1 MRGISLSEETFRA
14 LVVLK
19 NHWSFQRNRVT
30 NNDVLRALEELK
42 RGIYGYDSTTPPEAV
57 EELFKKRSRGEN
69 ERDIERFAK
78 AYRELLASGY
88 DFEPEFTIDQC
99 IKEML
104 GVINQEL
111 EPF

>member
-1 MRGISLSEETFRA
+1 MRSISLSEETFRA
-14 LVVLK
+14 LVILK
-19 NHWSFQRNRVT
+19 NNWSFQRNRVT
-30 NNDVLRALEELK
+30 NREVVKVLEETK
-42 RGIYGYDSTTPPEAV
+42 RSVYGYDSTTPPKEVEA
-57 EELFKKRSRGEN
+57 LFKKRSREEN
-69 ERDIERFAK
+69 ERDMERFAR

-88 DFEPEFTIDQC
+88 DFEPEFTVDQC